1 VRNLFAFLL
10 IYLVLAQI
18 FGARLITDPLWIRLV
33 LIQVF
38 GAFLLFDP
46 PGRNKCF
53 LTHSY
58 FPQIHLFPHQQY

>member
-1 VRNLFAFLL
+1 MHLL

-46 PGRNKCF
+46 PGRYKCF

-58 FPQIHLFPHQQY
+58 CPLIHLFPHQQY